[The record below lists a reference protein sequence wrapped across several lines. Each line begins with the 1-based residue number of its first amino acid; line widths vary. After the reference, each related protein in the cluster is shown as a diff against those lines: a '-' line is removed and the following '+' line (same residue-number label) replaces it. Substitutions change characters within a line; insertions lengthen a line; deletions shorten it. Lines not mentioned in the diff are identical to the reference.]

1 MQKLFLD
8 HQKIMRMMF
17 LRGGNVLVRVSNS
30 VKRLLDVIF
39 RDLIERS

>member
-1 MQKLFLD
+1 
-8 HQKIMRMMF
+8 MMF